1 MNLLIYT
8 FIIGVISVGIQN
20 NSYQSMGISF
30 FIGMMLVG
38 IIYSIMKKPRLQQTD
53 KVISNTEKRSIII
66 KTEDDKKE
74 LNTEWKVFK
83 QIIKGF
89 GCMIFSVFS
98 F

>member
-53 KVISNTEKRSIII
+53 TEK
-66 KTEDDKKE
+66 EV
-74 LNTEWKVFK
+74 LL
-83 QIIKGF
+83 
-89 GCMIFSVFS
+89 
-98 F
+98 